1 MWVAAK
7 QWHNYLLIIVPVLM
21 SHKPIVSNCHVVA
34 QSRLFTVESMDIT
47 FSNGEARSYE
57 RLLPGGNG
65 AVMMVPITQNN
76 EIILIR
82 EYAAGMDQYNLTLPK
97 GAVDLGEA
105 LEQAA
110 NRELQEEIKLKAGRL
125 DFIKTLSLSPSYMK
139 SQIHV
144 FIAQDLTESPLEGDE
159 PEPLDVVKWPLADL
173 DALVLRED
181 MHEGRA
187 IAALYLAK
195 QWFENTQ
202 HGQQYIK
209 D

>member
-1 MWVAAK
+1 
-7 QWHNYLLIIVPVLM
+7 M
-21 SHKPIVSNCHVVA
+21 SHKPIVSNRHIVA
-34 QSRLFTVESMDIT
+34 QSRLFTVESIDIRFT
-47 FSNGEARSYE
+47 NGEERSYE

-65 AVMMVPITQNN
+65 AVMMVPINQDN

-82 EYAAGMDQYNLTLPK
+82 EYACGMDDYNLTLPK
-97 GAVDLGEA
+97 GAVDLGET

-110 NRELQEEIKLKAGRL
+110 NRELQEEIKIKAGRL
-125 DFIKTLSLSPSYMK
+125 EHIKCLSLSPSYMK

-159 PEPLDVVKWPLADL
+159 PEPLEIVKWPLDDL

-195 QWFENTQ
+195 QWLADDKTDQ
-202 HGQQYIK
+202 
-209 D
+209 